1 MRKEEV
7 YIIRHTWCNSTIM
20 EQADYIEVFATL
32 ETARKRFGFIVE
44 EERKYAEEEGYVVK
58 DDMPDSFVAYLPS
71 CSTTDYIMVYITK
84 ERVIE

>member
-7 YIIRHTWCNSTIM
+7 YIVRHEWSNSVIM

-44 EERKYAEEEGYVVK
+44 EERKYAEEEGYIIE
-58 DDMPDSFVAYLPS
+58 DDMPDSFLAYLPGYGA
-71 CSTTDYIMVYITK
+71 TDYATVYIIK